1 MTGRI
6 PAYRLHRPS
15 GQAVVTLNG
24 HDHYLGKHGTTE
36 SRAAYDHLIARWL
49 ADGKRPIR
57 DAQGPS
63 INEVLLAFWE
73 HAQDYYRKNGRAT
86 SQIKIIRAAC
96 RGARDLCRDVSAREF
111 SPARLKAI
119 RQKWVDAGDSRYYI
133 NKRIGVLK
141 QVMAWAAAEELIP
154 GPVAAA
160 LKMVRGLGRG
170 RTTAPDRDP
179 VPPAPE
185 ADVAAT
191 LAHLPPPVA
200 AMVRLQL
207 LTGMRPGEA
216 CTLRPGDLDRSAPVW
231 TYRPPAH
238 KTEHHGRARIIYLG
252 PQAQAVLTPFLEGCE
267 PESPAFPMVVQ
278 TYRRTIA
285 RACVRASVPAWKPNQ
300 LRHNAATRLR
310 AEFGLDIAQVIL
322 GHSTADVTQV
332 YAEVDR
338 DKAIE
343 VMRRVG

>member
-24 HDHYLGKHGTTE
+24 RDHYLGRHGTAE

-63 INEVLLAFWE
+63 VNEVLLAFWE
-73 HAQDYYRKNGRAT
+73 HAREYYRKEGRAT
-86 SQIKIIRAAC
+86 SQIKVIRAAC

-119 RQKWVDAGDSRYYI
+119 RQHWVDAGDSRYYI

-141 QVMAWAAAEELIP
+141 QVWAWAAAEELVP

-160 LKMVRGLGRG
+160 LWMVRGLGRG
-170 RTTAPDRDP
+170 RTPAPDRDP

-191 LAHLPPPVA
+191 LVHLPAPAA

-207 LTGMRPGEA
+207 LAGMRPGEVCA
-216 CTLRPGDLDRSAPVW
+216 LRPCDLDRSGPVW

-238 KTEHHGRARIIYLG
+238 KTAHHGHDRVVYLG
-252 PQAQAVLTPFLEGCE
+252 PQAQEVLAPFLEGLA

-285 RACVRASVPAWKPNQ
+285 RGCSRAGVPVWKPNQ

-310 AEFGLDIAQVIL
+310 AEFGLDVAQVIL
-322 GHSTADVTQV
+322 GHTTADITQV

-338 DKAIE
+338 ERAIE

>member
-1 MTGRI
+1 VPGRI

-36 SRAAYDHLIARWL
+36 SHAEYERLIARWL
-49 ADGKRPIR
+49 ADGRRPIR
-57 DAQGPS
+57 DAAGPS
-63 INEVLLAFWE
+63 VNEVILAFWG
-73 HAQDYYRKNGRAT
+73 HAREYYRKNGRAT
-86 SQIKIIRAAC
+86 SQVKIVRAAC
-96 RGARDLCRDVSAREF
+96 KGARDRFGPEPAAEF
-111 SPARLKAI
+111 GPAQLKAI
-119 RQKWVDAGDSRYYI
+119 RQHWVDAGDSRYYI

-141 QVMAWAAAEELIP
+141 QVMAWAAAEELVP

-160 LKMVRGLGRG
+160 LRMVRGLGRG
-170 RTTAPDRDP
+170 RTPAPDRDP

-191 LAHLPPPVA
+191 LAHLPAPVA

-216 CTLRPGDLDRSAPVW
+216 CALRPCDLDRGGAVW

-238 KTEHHGRARIIYLG
+238 KTEHHGRERIIYLG
-252 PQAQAVLTPFLEGCE
+252 PQAQAILAPHLEGLA
-267 PESPAFPMVVQ
+267 PADRAFLGVVQ
-278 TYRRTIA
+278 SYRRTIA
-285 RACVRASVPAWKPNQ
+285 RGCARAGVPTWRPNQ

-310 AEFGLDIAQVIL
+310 AEFGLDVAQVIL